1 MESQV
6 VRLSEESRN
15 TLRDGERKLE
25 EKFRAEL
32 SAQTRLANLYK
43 SQREENSSK
52 VDELSKIITDL
63 RNLLEESSKKQEN
76 LIRNQN
82 RAMIDQLQNMG
93 QQMSDITAAVN
104 VSLGEEPAST
114 SDDEEDRFDE
124 TPEATGQPSLKRAR
138 VSPTPEPVIKEEE
151 CSDDEDT
158 LNYMIYMRVL
168 LMNSVWQHLMK
179 PLVKILSFL

>member
-1 MESQV
+1 MA
-6 VRLSEESRN
+6 RLSEESRN
-15 TLRDGERKLE
+15 TLREGERKME
-25 EKFRAEL
+25 EKLRAEL

-43 SQREENSSK
+43 CQSDEKTSK
-52 VDELSKIITDL
+52 VDELSKVITHL
-63 RNLLEESSKKQEN
+63 RNMLEESAKKQEN

-93 QQMSDITAAVN
+93 QQMSDITAAVNVN

-158 LNYMIYMRVL
+158 LNYMIYMKYI
-168 LMNSVWQHLMK
+168 M
-179 PLVKILSFL
+179 